1 MMTPLKKQPN
11 IVYWL
16 GKSLYLNIT
25 NKCSNNCYFC
35 FKHYWK
41 GIEGFNLKLETEPSP
56 KEVIRELQSHIN
68 RKPWEEV
75 VFCGFGEP
83 TARLDCVLN
92 VTRWIKKNSL
102 LPVRIDTNGHGYLLN
117 PNLDVVEELK
127 IAGMNKVSVSLNA
140 PDEETYNRVCKPVF
154 KNAWKSVIEFVKE
167 AKKCLEV
174 EVTAVNVPE
183 VDVAKMEKL
192 ASSLG
197 VKFRLRPYVPCFY

>member
-1 MMTPLKKQPN
+1 LKGQPN

-16 GKSLYLNIT
+16 GKNLYLNIT
-25 NKCSNNCYFC
+25 NKCSNDCYFC
-35 FKHYWK
+35 FKRYWK

-56 KEVIRELQSHIN
+56 KKVIRELQNHIN
-68 RKPWEEV
+68 RKPWREV

-83 TARLDCVLN
+83 TARLDCVLE

-117 PNLDVVEELK
+117 PNRDVVEELK
-127 IAGMNKVSVSLNA
+127 MAGVNKVSVSLNA
-140 PDEETYNRVCKPVF
+140 PDEETYNRVCKPTF
-154 KNAWKSVIEFVKE
+154 QNAWEGVIDFVKK
-167 AKKCLEV
+167 AKERLEV

-183 VDVAKMEKL
+183 VDIAKMERL